1 MKEFDFEKTPIVEI
15 ANEILLDGVK
25 RGASDIHFDPYKDG
39 LAIRMRVDG
48 VLYDYSSVPPEYK
61 RNMISRI
68 KMIASM
74 NIMETRLPQDGAIK
88 SKIGD
93 KTLDLRV
100 SSLPTH
106 NGEKVVLRILDYSKS
121 LQGLETLGFSEHN
134 LKKIIEM
141 IEIPNGIV
149 LVTGATGSGKSTTV
163 YSILQKLNTREVN
176 IITVEDPVEMEVE
189 GLNQVQAQHEI
200 GLDFATV
207 LRSIL
212 RQDPDI
218 IMIGEIRDGETA
230 RIAVRASI
238 TGHKVLSTIH
248 TNNALNT
255 IERLTDME
263 VERYLIG
270 TSLNGIISQK
280 LARKLC
286 PHCRIARETNDYEK
300 SLFRTVLHK
309 NVDKVYDVNPD
320 GCEHCFKGYRD
331 RIAIAEVL
339 VITDAIRSAIT
350 TAQPK
355 EVMRKLVYYDGHT
368 HTLLEDGLEKIE
380 LGETNFEEIFK
391 LVDLENDLA
400 VAKSF
405 YDEIEEALKKNPN
418 ATKDTIETNM
428 TAKLKEEESD
438 EDKYKKQNNNII
450 EIDDGQ
456 PEAKT
461 EEVTEEVQPKEET
474 KTKPKAITEDT
485 LLTEDNVDALES
497 FETTALDT
505 EKQEETTVEETT
517 EPQPEVIES
526 LDKQETP
533 EALESL
539 DEDKNDTVETLD
551 VEPEKIETVET
562 LDTKPE
568 IIETLNED
576 KDNTVEALDLDKP
589 EEIETLDET
598 PEVLETLDETK
609 PQTVEEVDLDDNKDD
624 KLEVL
629 DEKPLESL
637 DTEPALTNPLKDGDF
652 GIETLDDVKPFDGPL
667 NYDQMVSIPF
677 VDETVDL

>member
-1 MKEFDFEKTPIVEI
+1 MKEFDFEKTPIVDI

-25 RGASDIHFDPYKDG
+25 RGASDIHFDPFRDE
-39 LAIRMRVDG
+39 LIIRMRVDG
-48 VLYDYSSVPPEYK
+48 VLYDYAIVPPEYK

-68 KMIASM
+68 KMISSM

-121 LQGLETLGFSEHN
+121 LQGLETLGFSEYN
-134 LKKIIEM
+134 LQKILDM
-141 IEIPNGIV
+141 TEIPNGII

-189 GLNQVQAQHEI
+189 GLNQVQAQQEI

-218 IMIGEIRDGETA
+218 IMIGEIRDTETA

-255 IERLTDME
+255 IERLTDMD

-300 SLFRTVLHK
+300 SLFQKVLHK
-309 NVDKVYDVNPD
+309 KIDKVYDLNPD
-320 GCEHCFKGYRD
+320 GCKHCFKGYKD

-339 VITDAIRSAIT
+339 LITDAIRTAIT
-350 TAQPK
+350 TSQPK
-355 EVMRKLVYYDGHT
+355 DVMRKLVYYDGRT
-368 HTLLEDGLEKIE
+368 HTLLEDGLEKIS
-380 LGETNFEEIFK
+380 LGETNFDEIYK

-400 VAKSF
+400 VAEAF
-405 YDEIEEALKKNPN
+405 YDEIEQR
-418 ATKDTIETNM
+418 
-428 TAKLKEEESD
+428 LKEEKE
-438 EDKYKKQNNNII
+438 KKAKQKKEEVTAIKENINNNNNII
-450 EIDDGQ
+450 EILDI
-456 PEAKT
+456 EAPKKDMT
-461 EEVTEEVQPKEET
+461 LNPFNNPMPEEVPEEEPE
-474 KTKPKAITEDT
+474 KAPS
-485 LLTEDNVDALES
+485 V
-497 FETTALDT
+497 ETT
-505 EKQEETTVEETT
+505 QV
-517 EPQPEVIES
+517 
-526 LDKQETP
+526 QETP
-533 EALESL
+533 QVNETQIQKTPQVNETQVQ
-539 DEDKNDTVETLD
+539 EQPKVE
-551 VEPEKIETVET
+551 E
-562 LDTKPE
+562 
-568 IIETLNED
+568 LNLSPTN
-576 KDNTVEALDLDKP
+576 NTN
-589 EEIETLDET
+589 EEQI
-598 PEVLETLDETK
+598 VLENPTTNETQVITDTNTQ
-609 PQTVEEVDLDDNKDD
+609 PQ
-624 KLEVL
+624 
-629 DEKPLESL
+629 
-637 DTEPALTNPLKDGDF
+637 
-652 GIETLDDVKPFDGPL
+652 PL
-667 NYDQMVSIPF
+667 NYDNMTQVPF
-677 VDETVDL
+677 VEEVVDL

>member
-39 LAIRMRVDG
+39 LIIRMRVDG
-48 VLYDYSSVPPEYK
+48 VLYDYSSVPANYK

-134 LKKIIEM
+134 LEKIIKM

-189 GLNQVQAQHEI
+189 GLNQVQAQQEI

-218 IMIGEIRDGETA
+218 IMIGEIRDDETA

-255 IERLTDME
+255 IERLTDMD

-309 NVDKVYDVNPD
+309 DVDKVYDANPD
-320 GCEHCFKGYRD
+320 GCENCFKGYRD
-331 RIAIAEVL
+331 RLAIAEVL
-339 VITDAIRSAIT
+339 VITDEIRSAIT
-350 TAQPK
+350 TSEPK
-355 EVMRKLVYYDGHT
+355 SVMRKLVYYDGHT

-380 LGETNFEEIFK
+380 LGETNFDEIFK

-400 VAKSF
+400 VAKAF

-428 TAKLKEEESD
+428 TKSQTEEIAVNEDNNYKE
-438 EDKYKKQNNNII
+438 QNNNII
-450 EIDDGQ
+450 EIEDETPQ
-456 PEAKT
+456 
-461 EEVTEEVQPKEET
+461 VKEE
-474 KTKPKAITEDT
+474 KTIQDT
-485 LLTEDNVDALES
+485 LLTEDNVDALEK
-497 FETTALDT
+497 FETTVPENNT
-505 EKQEETTVEETT
+505 E
-517 EPQPEVIES
+517 EVQT
-526 LDKQETP
+526 L
-533 EALESL
+533 
-539 DEDKNDTVETLD
+539 ETLD
-551 VEPEKIETVET
+551 NNNNNA
-562 LDTKPE
+562 E
-568 IIETLNED
+568 IIHEED
-576 KDNTVEALDLDKP
+576 P
-589 EEIETLDET
+589 IETLDDNSNDV
-598 PEVLETLDETK
+598 EVLDNQGPIETLDNN
-609 PQTVEEVDLDDNKDD
+609 EENISLEELNNDNNTIEVLDDKPIETLEEEPIESFINGQDNTQNNEKI
-624 KLEVL
+624 EVL
-629 DEKPLESL
+629 DEKTNEPIEEL
-637 DTEPALTNPLKDGDF
+637 DIEEPVLTNPLKDEN
-652 GIETLDDVKPFDGPL
+652 IETLNDINQPI
-667 NYDQMVSIPF
+667 NYDQMVKIPF

>member
-1 MKEFDFEKTPIVEI
+1 MKEFDFEKTPIVDI

-48 VLYDYSSVPPEYK
+48 VLYDYAEVPAEYK
-61 RNMISRI
+61 RNMVSRI

-93 KTLDLRV
+93 KDLDLRV

-121 LQGLETLGFSEHN
+121 LQGLETLGFSEVN
-134 LKKIIEM
+134 LQKIIEM
-141 IEIPNGIV
+141 TEIPNGII

-176 IITVEDPVEMEVE
+176 IITVEDPVEMEIE
-189 GLNQVQAQHEI
+189 GLNQVQAQQEI

-218 IMIGEIRDGETA
+218 IMIGEIRDTETA

-255 IERLTDME
+255 IERLTDMD

-300 SLFRTVLHK
+300 SLFKTVLHK
-309 NVDKVYDVNPD
+309 KINKIYEVNTD
-320 GCEHCFKGYRD
+320 GCKHCFKGYKD

-339 VITDAIRSAIT
+339 LITDAIRTAIT
-350 TAQPK
+350 VSADK
-355 EVMRKLVYYDGHT
+355 ETMRKLVYYDGRT
-368 HTLLEDGLEKIE
+368 HTLLEDGLEKVA
-380 LGETNFEEIFK
+380 LGETNFEEIYK

-400 VAKSF
+400 VAEAF
-405 YDEIEEALKKNPN
+405 YDEIEQR
-418 ATKDTIETNM
+418 
-428 TAKLKEEESD
+428 LKEEAA
-438 EDKYKKQNNNII
+438 KKAKEKKNQITAIKEQKNNNII
-450 EIDDGQ
+450 EILDVEAPKKEDKKLNPFTNPLPDEVPTEEPPVTPPVEEPIQ
-456 PEAKT
+456 PETVTEVGQT
-461 EEVTEEVQPKEET
+461 EEPNEEVDEVVDIKPEDGVDEILDIEPKEE
-474 KTKPKAITEDT
+474 I
-485 LLTEDNVDALES
+485 
-497 FETTALDT
+497 ETFD
-505 EKQEETTVEETT
+505 
-517 EPQPEVIES
+517 
-526 LDKQETP
+526 
-533 EALESL
+533 L
-539 DEDKNDTVETLD
+539 DETDKEVPPSNEEEIETLD
-551 VEPEKIETVET
+551 
-562 LDTKPE
+562 LD
-568 IIETLNED
+568 D
-576 KDNTVEALDLDKP
+576 KDKP
-589 EEIETLDET
+589 EEIEILDEEPKEEDK
-598 PEVLETLDETK
+598 PEEKIEEVTFEPATEETLVEEPKEETK
-609 PQTVEEVDLDDNKDD
+609 PELYDEDVILENPVD
-624 KLEVL
+624 
-629 DEKPLESL
+629 ESL
-637 DTEPALTNPLKDGDF
+637 DSPLEPLSNQVPDN
-652 GIETLDDVKPFDGPL
+652 EL
-667 NYDQMVSIPF
+667 NYDNMKVPF
-677 VDETVDL
+677 ALDESDK